1 MDKII
6 NMEIINFS
14 QITFWVSNSKQASNY
29 FITRFGFNPVD
40 HFENINIVRDICKL
54 HDIIFVFE
62 SPSMYPP
69 EEMTRYLLKHGDGV
83 KDIAFQVN
91 DCNYV
96 YIQAIKRGAESV
108 STPKYIK
115 ETDTIQA
122 TIQTITDITHTFI
135 QREIK
140 YDDIIDPINRLLL
153 PIDLKRIDHIVT
165 NTDDMKTNVEW
176 YEEMLQFK
184 QFWSVDETVIHTQY
198 SALRSTVMTN
208 ETETVKL
215 PINEPAPGL
224 RKSQIQEFLEYNH
237 GSGIQHIAL
246 TTSDIIKTV
255 YNLKQRG
262 VEFLDIPE
270 QYYDRLESRL
280 KLSGRHIDA
289 DMEML
294 KKLKILLDF
303 DENGYLLQIFTKPV
317 TNKPTLFIE
326 IIERHNFDGFG
337 AGNFQSLFECI
348 EMEQIEREKRD

>member
-6 NMEIINFS
+6 KMEIINFS
-14 QITFWVSNSKQASNY
+14 QITFWVANSKHASNY
-29 FITRFGFNPVD
+29 FTTRFGFNPVD
-40 HFENINIVRDICKL
+40 HFEDINLVRDVCKL
-54 HDIIFVFE
+54 NDIVFVFE
-62 SPSMYPP
+62 SPSMYSS
-69 EEMTRYLLKHGDGV
+69 EEMTRYLLNHGDGV

-91 DCNYV
+91 DCNYI
-96 YIQAIKRGAESV
+96 YAQAIKRGAKSV
-108 STPKYIK
+108 SPPKYIN
-115 ETDTIQA
+115 DTIQA
-122 TIQTITDITHTFI
+122 TIQTVTDITHTFI
-135 QREIK
+135 QGKFE
-140 YDDIIDPINRLLL
+140 YDETTDPINRLLL
-153 PIDLKRIDHIVT
+153 PLDLKCVDHIVT

-176 YEEMLQFK
+176 YEDILQFK
-184 QFWSVDETVIHTQY
+184 QFWSVDETVIHTKY
-198 SALRSTVMTN
+198 SALRSTVVTN
-208 ETETVKL
+208 ETETIKL

-224 RKSQIQEFLEYNH
+224 RKSQIQEFLDYNH

-270 QYYDRLESRL
+270 QYYGRLESRL
-280 KLSGRHIDA
+280 KLSCRHIDT
-289 DMEML
+289 DIKML

-317 TNKPTLFIE
+317 TSKPTLFIE

-348 EMEQIEREKRD
+348 ELEQINREK

>member
-1 MDKII
+1 MNKII
-6 NMEIINFS
+6 KMEIINFS
-14 QITFWVSNSKQASNY
+14 QITFWVANSKQASNY
-29 FITRFGFNPVD
+29 FTTRFGFNPVD
-40 HFENINIVRDICKL
+40 HFENINIVRDVCKL
-54 HDIIFVFE
+54 NDIVFVFE
-62 SPSMYPP
+62 SPSLYPL
-69 EEMTRYLLKHGDGV
+69 EEMTRYLSKHGDSV

-91 DCNYV
+91 DCNYI
-96 YIQAIKRGAESV
+96 YAQAIKRGAESV
-108 STPKYIK
+108 SPPKYIN
-115 ETDTIQA
+115 DTIQA

-135 QREIK
+135 QGQIE
-140 YDDIIDPINRLLL
+140 YDETTDPINRILF
-153 PIDLKRIDHIVT
+153 PIDLKRVDHIVT

-176 YEEMLQFK
+176 YEDILQFK
-184 QFWSVDETVIHTQY
+184 QFWSVDETVIHTKY
-198 SALRSTVMTN
+198 SALRSTVVTN
-208 ETETVKL
+208 ETETIKL

-224 RKSQIQEFLEYNH
+224 RKSQIQEFLDYNH

-270 QYYDRLESRL
+270 QYYGRLESRL
-280 KLSGRHIDA
+280 KLSCRHIDT

-317 TNKPTLFIE
+317 TSKPTLFIE

-348 EMEQIEREKRD
+348 ELEQINREKCD

>member
-1 MDKII
+1 
-6 NMEIINFS
+6 MEIINFS
-14 QITFWVSNSKQASNY
+14 QITFWVSNSKQSSSY
-29 FITRFGFNPVD
+29 FISRFGFNLVE
-40 HFENINIVRDICKL
+40 HTENNNIIRDVCKL
-54 HDIIFVFE
+54 NDIVFIIE

-69 EEMTRYLLKHGDGV
+69 EEMTRFLLKHGDGV
-83 KDIAFQVN
+83 KDIAFKVN

-96 YIQAIKRGAESV
+96 YIQAIKRGAESI
-108 STPKYIK
+108 SAPKYINK
-115 ETDTIQA
+115 SIQA
-122 TIQTITDITHTFI
+122 TIQTVTDITHTFI
-135 QREIK
+135 QG
-140 YDDIIDPINRLLL
+140 DIEYTDSLDPINEILT
-153 PIDLKRIDHIVT
+153 PIELKRIDHIVT

-176 YEEMLQFK
+176 YEEILQFK

-208 ETETVKL
+208 ASETIKL

-237 GSGIQHIAL
+237 GTGIQHIAL
-246 TTSDIIKTV
+246 STNDIIQSVK
-255 YNLKQRG
+255 NLKRRG

-270 QYYDRLESRL
+270 QYYDKLESRL
-280 KLSGRHIDA
+280 KLSNRQIDT
-289 DMEML
+289 DMDIL

-317 TNKPTLFIE
+317 MSKPTLFIE

-348 EMEQIEREKRD
+348 EIEQIKREKLD